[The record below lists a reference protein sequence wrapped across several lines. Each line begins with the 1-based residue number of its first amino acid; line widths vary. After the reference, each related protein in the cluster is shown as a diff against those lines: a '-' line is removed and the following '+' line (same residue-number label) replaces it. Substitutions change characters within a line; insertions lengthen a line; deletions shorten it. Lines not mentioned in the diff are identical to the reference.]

1 MTEKAENDVVIL
13 KLKEQIKE
21 KKKLLETTKRF
32 QPVTNCSIDIDGI
45 RLNIQVLSKEQLIN
59 LLVKL
64 NIYKMSAKELELL
77 NEFSIS
83 GFTVEDWMRDV
94 QSKLMNLNRRDEES
108 KLVVMENRLHNLLS
122 GEKKVELEIE
132 EIANM
137 LK

>member
-1 MTEKAENDVVIL
+1 MTDKTENDALIL
-13 KLKEQIKE
+13 QLKKQISE
-21 KKKLLETTKRF
+21 KKKLLEVTKRF
-32 QPVTNCSIDIDGI
+32 QPLTNCSIEIDGI
-45 RLNIQVLSKEQLIN
+45 RLNIQVLSKDQLVN

-83 GFTVEDWMRDV
+83 GFTVDDWMKDV
-94 QSKLMNLNRRDEES
+94 QSKLMNLNRKEEEN
-108 KLVVMENRLHNLLS
+108 KLVAMENRLHNLLS

>member
-32 QPVTNCSIDIDGI
+32 QPVTNCSIDIDGV
-45 RLNIQVLSKEQLIN
+45 RLNIQVLSKEQLVN

-83 GFTVEDWMRDV
+83 GFTVEDWMKDV
-94 QSKLMNLNRRDEES
+94 QSKLMNLNRKEEEN
-108 KLVVMENRLHNLLS
+108 KLIAMENRLHNLLS
-122 GEKKVELEIE
+122 GEKKVELEIQ
-132 EIANM
+132 EIADL

>member
-21 KKKLLETTKRF
+21 KKKLLEVTKRF
-32 QPVTNCSIDIDGI
+32 QPVTNCSIEIDGI

-64 NIYKMSAKELELL
+64 NIYKISAKELELL

-83 GFTVEDWMRDV
+83 GFTVEDWMKDV
-94 QSKLMNLNRRDEES
+94 QSKLMNLNRREEES
-108 KLVVMENRLHNLLS
+108 KLSAMENRLHNLLS
-122 GEKKVELEIE
+122 GEKQVELEIA

>member
-1 MTEKAENDVVIL
+1 MTEKAENDKLIL
-13 KLKEQIKE
+13 QLKKQISL
-21 KKKLLETTKRF
+21 KKQLLETTKRF
-32 QPVTNCSIDIDGI
+32 QPITNCSIEIDGV
-45 RLNIQVLSKEQLIN
+45 RLNIQVLSKEQLIH

-83 GFTVEDWMRDV
+83 GFTVEDWMKDV
-94 QSKLMNLNRRDEES
+94 QSKLMNLNRKEEEN
-108 KLVVMENRLHNLLS
+108 KLVAMENRLHNLLS